1 MAAGDVKERQKKYRE
16 LFKGDEKEVLNFTG
30 KLVKGD
36 REALK
41 GVREAFSPKLHHY
54 V

>member
-1 MAAGDVKERQKKYRE
+1 MTAGDVKKRQETLKNTGNE
-16 LFKGDEKEVLNFTG
+16 EEVVTFTG
-30 KLVKGD
+30 TLVKGD